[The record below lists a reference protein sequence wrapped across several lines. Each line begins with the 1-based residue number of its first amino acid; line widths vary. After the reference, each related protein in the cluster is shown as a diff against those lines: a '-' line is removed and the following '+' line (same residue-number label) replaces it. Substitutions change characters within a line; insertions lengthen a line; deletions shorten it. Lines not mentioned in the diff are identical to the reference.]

1 VNKHQQC
8 VLPNPPLISHELKDL
23 NGFSLEHHRQPAWEI
38 PEHSVSNHKIVIHLA
53 SVTIEQEIDR
63 QLRLIKVYPGDICI
77 LPANTL
83 HKCRWID
90 STEFLTI
97 SVESKLINN
106 IANRLN
112 TAENI
117 EILPIFAQKEPL
129 IQQIGLSLLAE
140 LQSQESLDSFY
151 VNSLVDILIMRLLK
165 GYGRKIPKNFELVEG
180 LNAFKLKQALDYI
193 NDNLDRELRLA
204 DIALSLRMSPFY
216 FARSFKQ
223 SMGIPPYQY
232 LTQRR
237 IDRAKLLLSNSSL
250 SILEIVQSI
259 GFRTQSHFTRV
270 FREYTGTTPKQYRQE
285 LGNRL

>member
-285 LGNRL
+285 LGNR

>member
-8 VLPNPPLISHELKDL
+8 VLPNPPLISREIKDL
-23 NGFSLEHHRQPAWEI
+23 NGFSLAHHRQPAWEI

-63 QLRLIKVYPGDICI
+63 QLRLTKVYPGDICI

-97 SVESKLINN
+97 SVESKLINS

-112 TAENI
+112 PAENI

-129 IQQIGLSLLAE
+129 IQQIGLSLLGE
-140 LQSQESLDSFY
+140 LQSQQIMNGCY

-165 GYGRKIPKNFELVEG
+165 EYGRKIPKNFELGEG
-180 LNAFKLKQALDYI
+180 LNAFKLQQALDYI
-193 NDNLDRELRLA
+193 NNNLDRELRLA
-204 DIALSLRMSPFY
+204 DIAFTLKMSPFY

-259 GFRTQSHFTRV
+259 GFRSQSHFTRV
-270 FREYTGTTPKQYRQE
+270 FREYTGTTPKQYRRE
-285 LGNRL
+285 LANR

>member
-1 VNKHQQC
+1 MNKHQQC

-285 LGNRL
+285 LGNR

>member
-1 VNKHQQC
+1 MNKHQQC